1 MRIAEIAEI
10 LAERAGKQFNVPF
23 LEEMKDLVVIHR
35 ARILTNIL
43 EKKPQQ
49 KKLYSQSIVLDLEEA
64 NRDECAAVSEC
75 ACEDVMVT
83 TKEVPVP
90 LKINTNP
97 FDFVGSPGGY
107 VAFAWTTFGGE
118 RYTKCSPLTGKN
130 ARYTLLN
137 NKIYIF
143 NDLNTEKI
151 RVEAVW
157 DDPRILAAY
166 SCSAEENIPCYTATN
181 DFVADAAIAELV
193 IQDILI
199 KELHILPQK
208 EPIQVKAD
216 ELI

>member
-1 MRIAEIAEI
+1 MTLAEIAEI
-10 LAERAGKQFNVPF
+10 IAERAGKQFNVAF
-23 LEEMKDLVVIHR
+23 IEEMKDLVVIHR

-49 KKLYSQSIVLDLEEA
+49 KKLYSQSIVLELTEA
-64 NRDECAAVSEC
+64 NRDECAELSNC
-75 ACEDVMVT
+75 ACEDVTVT
-83 TKEVPVP
+83 TVQVPTP
-90 LKINTNP
+90 LKTGTNP

-107 VAFAWTTFGGE
+107 VAFGWTTFGGE
-118 RYTKCSPLTGKN
+118 RYTKHSPLTGKN

-157 DDPRILAAY
+157 DDPRVLANY

-193 IQDILI
+193 INDILT
-199 KELHILPQK
+199 KELRLLPEK
-208 EPIQVKAD
+208 EPIQVKTD
-216 ELI
+216 KLI